1 MAGLSVAYHLA
12 VEGRSVLV
20 LDEGPIGGGQ
30 SGRTTAHLCNAIDDL
45 YVEIAR
51 LHGAEGARLAA
62 DSRTAAIDRMSRSPP
77 PTSPASSPRSAAAA
91 PPDRRPRRRNRRG
104 IGPAATQPIGS

>member
-1 MAGLSVAYHLA
+1 VIGAGMAGLSVAYHLA

-62 DSRTAAIDRMSRSPP
+62 DSRTAAIDRIESI
-77 PTSPASSPRSAAAA
+77 AAADLA
-91 PPDRRPRRRNRRG
+91 RIEPPERRRR
-104 IGPAATQPIGS
+104 AS